1 MSFLLHKFRQKEVRG
16 KMKKQQEG
24 LFDFEEVIAGFAKR
38 QKRFYVPHFD
48 YEFEG
53 THYKSQSSGATK
65 KVKAIKEKRLSSI
78 NFQKAKSYSYSHNFR
93 EEEEKKEAKYLLP
106 EEYHQENEYW
116 ALSDENGKIKS
127 PQEVFLEQVRN
138 TKRKGGANPKFEN
151 AHWEAVINLNSHH
164 TMKDLHELRKHIES
178 KYKFIC
184 CAMTIHRD
192 EGVLL
197 DIKGEKVP
205 KYNYHAHLNF
215 ITYANGGQQF
225 RLNRKQLSQIQSEV
239 AEVLGME
246 RGKEFSKAKRLAHQH
261 YRYVMEQEDKL
272 KREKELVLQQNTELQ
287 EKNQTLAAKNQELEI
302 ELTNQSKRKAFWS
315 KKRQEMIQE
324 GGYTQQDYQVIRAII
339 MDSENDYNSVKKA
352 IDNYKELKATKERQG
367 KAIVELQSENTKLKA
382 QKPQIEVREIEKE
395 VIREVEKP
403 LTQEQIEK
411 IQSPLKQE
419 LAIKEQELAQKEQ
432 KISEVIQN
440 TTKEIKTLKI
450 ENESLKNEIE
460 DLKSK
465 EPEVFSVVTEREV
478 IKEVM
483 PSFEEIKKSLTYEQ
497 KQEIAEP
504 FVKVYKGMQKN
515 AEEQRDRYYEENR
528 ELIIE
533 RKTYYETRGWKDI
546 DFNQELAK
554 ERTKSQRLEEKL
566 KEAQN
571 QQIQVKEVVK
581 EVPRPLTEEQKQ
593 EIIAPYKEKITLLE
607 GIIQKFHNFLVKLG
621 YKAKDSNAHEVPT
634 LQEPK
639 NENRM
644 CPQVKAEQ
652 EKKAQLKERGGR
664 GM

>member
-1 MSFLLHKFRQKEVRG
+1 
-16 KMKKQQEG
+16 MKTQEG

-48 YEFEG
+48 YEYEG
-53 THYKSQSSGATK
+53 LHYKSQSKGATK

-164 TMKDLHELRKHIES
+164 TMQDLHKLRKHIES

-197 DIKGEKVP
+197 EIKGEKVP

-239 AEVLGME
+239 ANALGME

-261 YRYVMEQEDKL
+261 YRYVMEQEDRL
-272 KREKELVLQQNTELQ
+272 KREKEIVLQQNTELQ
-287 EKNQTLAAKNQELEI
+287 EKNQTLAAKNQDLEL
-302 ELTNQSKRKAFWS
+302 ELTNQSKRKKFWGEY
-315 KKRQEMIQE
+315 RQKLIQE
-324 GGYTQQDYQVIRAII
+324 GGYTQQDYQFIRAII
-339 MDSENDYNSVKKA
+339 MDSENDYKSVLKA

-403 LTQEQIEK
+403 LTQEQIQE
-411 IQSPLKQE
+411 IQAPLK
-419 LAIKEQELAQKEQ
+419 QELAQKEQ
-432 KISEVIQN
+432 ELALEKKKSSEVIQN
-440 TTKEIKTLKI
+440 LNQDINTLKI
-450 ENESLKNEIE
+450 ENESLKSE
-460 DLKSK
+460 K
-465 EPEVFSVVTEREV
+465 
-478 IKEVM
+478 
-483 PSFEEIKKSLTYEQ
+483 PSFEEIKESLTYEQ
-497 KQEIAEP
+497 SKEIAKP
-504 FVKVYKGMQKN
+504 FVEVWEKKTKE
-515 AEEQRDRYYEENR
+515 AEAQRDDYYEQNR
-528 ELIIE
+528 ELVIE
-533 RKTYYETRGWKDI
+533 RRTYYETRGWDNA
-546 DFNQELAK
+546 DFNQALAK
-554 ERTKSQRLEEKL
+554 ERTKSQRLEQELEKARA
-566 KEAQN
+566 EASKSVNPQEPKL
-571 QQIQVKEVVK
+571 QVQIKEVIK
-581 EVPRPLTEEQKQ
+581 EVPRPITEEQKQ
-593 EIIAPYKEKITLLE
+593 EIIAPYEEKIAFLE
-607 GIIQKFHNFLVKLG
+607 GVIQKFHNFLVKLG
-621 YKAKDSNAHEVPT
+621 LKKEDSYSHDVPT
-634 LQEPK
+634 LP
-639 NENRM
+639 RM
-644 CPQVKAEQ
+644 SPQTKATLQ
-652 EKKAQLKERGGR
+652 NTIKRAISNANSGMER
-664 GM
+664 

>member
-1 MSFLLHKFRQKEVRG
+1 
-16 KMKKQQEG
+16 MKTQEG

-48 YEFEG
+48 YEYEG
-53 THYKSQSSGATK
+53 LHYKSQSKGATK

-164 TMKDLHELRKHIES
+164 TMQDLHKLRKHIES

-197 DIKGEKVP
+197 EIKGEKVP

-225 RLNRKQLSQIQSEV
+225 RLNKRKLSELQSEV
-239 AEVLGME
+239 ANALGME

-261 YRYVMEQEDKL
+261 YRYVMEQEDNL

-287 EKNQTLAAKNQELEI
+287 EKNQTLAAKNQDLEL
-302 ELTNQSKRKAFWS
+302 ELTNQSKRKKFWGEY
-315 KKRQEMIQE
+315 RQKLIQE
-324 GGYTQQDYQVIRAII
+324 GGYTQQDYQFIRAII
-339 MDSENDYNSVKKA
+339 MDSENDYKSVLKA

-403 LTQEQIEK
+403 LTQEQIQE
-411 IQSPLKQE
+411 IQAPLK
-419 LAIKEQELAQKEQ
+419 QELAQKEQ
-432 KISEVIQN
+432 ELALEKKKSSEVIQN
-440 TTKEIKTLKI
+440 LNQDINTLKI
-450 ENESLKNEIE
+450 ENESLKSE
-460 DLKSK
+460 K
-465 EPEVFSVVTEREV
+465 
-478 IKEVM
+478 
-483 PSFEEIKKSLTYEQ
+483 PSFEEIKESLTYEQ
-497 KQEIAEP
+497 SKEIAKP
-504 FVKVYKGMQKN
+504 FVEVWEKKTKE
-515 AEEQRDRYYEENR
+515 AEAQRDDYYEQNR
-528 ELIIE
+528 ELVIE
-533 RKTYYETRGWKDI
+533 RRTYYETRGWDNA
-546 DFNQELAK
+546 DFNQALAK
-554 ERTKSQRLEEKL
+554 ERTKSQRLEQELEKARA
-566 KEAQN
+566 EASKSVNPQEPKL
-571 QQIQVKEVVK
+571 QVQIKEVIK
-581 EVPRPLTEEQKQ
+581 EVPRPITEEQKQ
-593 EIIAPYKEKITLLE
+593 EIIAPYEEKIAFLE
-607 GIIQKFHNFLVKLG
+607 GVIQKFHNFLVKLG
-621 YKAKDSNAHEVPT
+621 LKKEDSYSHDVPT
-634 LQEPK
+634 LP
-639 NENRM
+639 RM
-644 CPQVKAEQ
+644 SPQTKATLQ
-652 EKKAQLKERGGR
+652 NTIKRAISNANSGMER
-664 GM
+664 

>member
-1 MSFLLHKFRQKEVRG
+1 
-16 KMKKQQEG
+16 MKTQEG

-38 QKRFYVPHFD
+38 QKKFYVPNFD

-53 THYKSQSSGATK
+53 THYKSQSKEATK

-116 ALSDENGKIKS
+116 VLSDENGKIKI
-127 PQEVFLEQVRN
+127 PQEVFLEQVRK

-164 TMKDLHELRKHIES
+164 TMKNLHELRKHIES

-225 RLNRKQLSQIQSEV
+225 RLNKRKLSELQSEV

-246 RGKEFSKAKRLAHQH
+246 RGVSAQITKRKHIKHQH
-261 YRYVMEQEDKL
+261 YRYVVEQEDKL
-272 KREKELVLQQNTELQ
+272 KTEKELVLQQNTELQ

-339 MDSENDYNSVKKA
+339 MDSENDYKSVLKA
-352 IDNYKELKATKERQG
+352 IDDYKELKATKERQG

-411 IQSPLKQE
+411 IQSPLKE
-419 LAIKEQELAQKEQ
+419 KLANKEQELALESK
-432 KISEVIQN
+432 KHSEAMLEVN
-440 TTKEIKTLKI
+440 KEIKTLQI

-465 EPEVFSVVTEREV
+465 ESEVFSVVTEREV
-478 IKEVM
+478 VVM
-483 PSFEEIKKSLTYEQ
+483 PSFEEIKKSLDYNQ
-497 KQEIAEP
+497 SKEIAEP
-504 FVKVYKGMQKN
+504 FVEAYKEMKEN
-515 AEEQRDRYYEENR
+515 AEKQSKKLHEENLALR
-528 ELIIE
+528 MENQALYKARGYKDTDLIEKITKE
-533 RKTYYETRGWKDI
+533 KVKNQKLE
-546 DFNQELAK
+546 QELEEARA
-554 ERTKSQRLEEKL
+554 EASKSVNPQEPKL
-566 KEAQN
+566 QV
-571 QQIQVKEVVK
+571 QIKEVIK
-581 EVPRPLTEEQKQ
+581 EVPRPITEEQKQ
-593 EIIAPYKEKITLLE
+593 EIIAPYEEKIAILE
-607 GIIQKFHNFLVKLG
+607 GVIQKFHNFLVKLG
-621 YKAKDSNAHEVPT
+621 LKKENSHAHDVPKLPSMSLQTKTT
-634 LQEPK
+634 LQKAIK
-639 NENRM
+639 NAISKVLSM
-644 CPQVKAEQ
+644 GGM
-652 EKKAQLKERGGR
+652 ER
-664 GM
+664 